1 MDTQCVTTD
10 SIGRD
15 MGIYLHIPFC
25 RHKCAYCDFAAYEG
39 LQAYYDEYVEALCH
53 EIELWVE
60 QYPECT
66 KIPVDTIYFGGGT
79 PTQLSLEQ
87 LGKILSA
94 VSQYFTWK
102 PNIEATIEANP
113 GELSLEYVKGLRE
126 LGYNRI
132 SYGVQCFDDALLE
145 LLRRGHTAEEAHRAV
160 YEAVE
165 AGFKNINIDL
175 IYSLPGQSVEEIRR
189 QVRTAVALPITH
201 ISIYGL
207 QLEPGTNLHAQVEQ
221 GRICLPDEDAAESMY
236 DCMLDTLAEV
246 GFERYEISNFTN
258 CGAYSRHNLRYWQ
271 YKDYLGFGAGAH
283 SFYKGVRRENEGYV
297 VPYVNRLRN
306 HRLPLIEE
314 VAIDEA
320 RAMGDFCFLA
330 LRTKWGLCATTFE
343 ETFHRS
349 LEDTYGEILE
359 RLTRQQLLEQRDD
372 SWHLTRLGAKYGN
385 HVFAEF
391 I

>member
-1 MDTQCVTTD
+1 MDTPCVTTD
-10 SIGRD
+10 STGRD

-87 LGKILSA
+87 LDKILRA
-94 VSQYFTWK
+94 VTQYFTWK

-165 AGFKNINIDL
+165 AGFTNSNIDL
-175 IYSLPGQSVEEIRR
+175 IYGLPGQSVGRHTQTSADRR
-189 QVRTAVALPITH
+189 RVTDYAYFYLWIT
-201 ISIYGL
+201 IGAGN
-207 QLEPGTNLHAQVEQ
+207 QFACTGRA

-236 DCMLDTLAEV
+236 DCMLDTLAEA

-283 SFYKGVRRENEGYV
+283 SFTRECVVKTKGMWFRMSIVCAIIGF
-297 VPYVNRLRN
+297 
-306 HRLPLIEE
+306 PL
-314 VAIDEA
+314 
-320 RAMGDFCFLA
+320 
-330 LRTKWGLCATTFE
+330 
-343 ETFHRS
+343 
-349 LEDTYGEILE
+349 
-359 RLTRQQLLEQRDD
+359 
-372 SWHLTRLGAKYGN
+372 
-385 HVFAEF
+385 
-391 I
+391 